1 MPTIEERAVLLLNE
15 VKAERLHPPI
25 HSSLIDRDN
34 CSFSEAICRA
44 IEALVAERAAHAQF
58 RQEVSDACINA
69 RYYAGDGPFLN
80 VSEVKNILSHFI
92 IAKPDPM
99 MHLAREMV
107 LLDGVV
113 RTDNQ
118 KAAIREGRAANTAAD
133 DFYDRLRTAL
143 PARGLKLVEV
153 GDAD

>member
-1 MPTIEERAVLLLNE
+1 MPTIEELALALVNK
-15 VKAERLHPPI
+15 VKAERSHPPA
-25 HSSLIDRDN
+25 HSGFIDRDN
-34 CSFSEAICRA
+34 CSFSEAICSI
-44 IEALVAERAAHAQF
+44 IETLDAERAAHAQF
-58 RQEVSDACINA
+58 RQEVSDAVNGFA
-69 RYYAGDGPFLN
+69 RYCTVTDTPFPTD
-80 VSEVKNILSHFI
+80 LSRFI
-92 IAKPDPM
+92 IPEPVDPLL
-99 MHLAREMV
+99 HLAREMA

-113 RTDNQ
+113 RTDSQ

>member
-1 MPTIEERAVLLLNE
+1 MTIEERVLTLVNE
-15 VKAERLHPPI
+15 VAGFDY
-25 HSSLIDRDN
+25 LIAGDFMDDDRDYMLK
-34 CSFSEAICRA
+34 ALCRA
-44 IEALVAERAAHAQF
+44 LEAHDATLAEFEAFKR
-58 RQEVSDACINA
+58 EVSDAVELDKANYEGLCFP
-69 RYYAGDGPFLN
+69 RLSRF
-80 VSEVKNILSHFI
+80 IL
-92 IAKPDPM
+92 AKPDPLIY
-99 MHLAREMV
+99 LAREMV

-113 RTDNQ
+113 RTDSQ